1 MEFVMSLKDLVQDI
15 HTKAENEAFAKLLM
29 SGDINPTQY
38 ATYLFNQEVAY
49 RAVEAQADKHGI
61 LDDIPEIRRAEK
73 IKEDFKTV
81 RFMRVIRPGGAKMPD
96 GDHVRVLPS
105 VSHYCNYVNEGLT
118 EDQCWA
124 HIYVRHF
131 GDMYGGNMISKRI
144 KFMEHQMYNFERKK
158 ELLAHVRSKLSD
170 DMRDEAILVFG
181 YAIKLFKDLK
191 NEFNL

>member
-38 ATYLFNQEVAY
+38 ATYLFNQEAAY

-81 RFMRVIRPGGAKMPD
+81 RFMRVIRPEGTKFTANGEPNAFSVLAISEKGG
-96 GDHVRVLPS
+96 L
-105 VSHYCNYVNEGLT
+105 L
-118 EDQCWA
+118 
-124 HIYVRHF
+124 
-131 GDMYGGNMISKRI
+131 SK
-144 KFMEHQMYNFERKK
+144 QRKK
-158 ELLAHVRSKLSD
+158 
-170 DMRDEAILVFG
+170 
-181 YAIKLFKDLK
+181 
-191 NEFNL
+191 

>member
-1 MEFVMSLKDLVQDI
+1 MEFIMALKDLVHDV

-29 SGDINPTQY
+29 SGNITPTQY
-38 ATYLFNQEVAY
+38 AAYLYNQEQAY
-49 RAVEAQADKHGI
+49 RVLEAQADKHGI
-61 LDDIPEIRRAEK
+61 LDSIPEIRRADK

-81 RFMRVIRPGGAKMPD
+81 RFMRVIKPGAEDPT
-96 GDHVRVLPS
+96 RRLPS
-105 VSHYCNYVNEGLT
+105 IQNYINYVNEGLT

-144 KFMEHQMYNFERKK
+144 TFMEHQMYTFDGKK
-158 ELLAHVRSKLSD
+158 ELITDVRSKLSD
-170 DMRDEAILVFG
+170 DMADEAVLVFD

>member
-1 MEFVMSLKDLVQDI
+1 MEFVMALKDLVQDV

-38 ATYLFNQEVAY
+38 AAYLFNQEQAY
-49 RAVEAQADKHGI
+49 RALEAQADKHGI
-61 LDDIPEIRRAEK
+61 LDNIPEIRRADK

-81 RFMRVIRPGGAKMPD
+81 RFMRVMKPGQE
-96 GDHVRVLPS
+96 DHARRLPS
-105 VSHYCNYVNEGLT
+105 IQNYITYVNEGLT
-118 EDQCWA
+118 EEQCWA

-144 KFMEHQMYNFERKK
+144 TFMEHQMYTFDRKK
-158 ELLAHVRSKLSD
+158 ELIADVRSKLSD
-170 DMRDEAILVFG
+170 DMVDEAILVFD